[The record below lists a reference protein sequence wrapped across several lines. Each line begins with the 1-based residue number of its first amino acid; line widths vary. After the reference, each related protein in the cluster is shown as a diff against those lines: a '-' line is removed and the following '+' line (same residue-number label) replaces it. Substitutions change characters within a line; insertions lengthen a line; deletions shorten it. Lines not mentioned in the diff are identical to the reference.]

1 MQTSGCTNPPYGA
14 PRKKISTFLS
24 LTRALTRRA
33 TTLLLSNNTPTEEH
47 VMAAHIETVRM
58 PRSSRS
64 DLIRYVKAPA
74 GALRRWA
81 ERGQIGA
88 SYSHDVRRATGAR

>member
-1 MQTSGCTNPPYGA
+1 
-14 PRKKISTFLS
+14 
-24 LTRALTRRA
+24 
-33 TTLLLSNNTPTEEH
+33 
-47 VMAAHIETVRM
+47 MAAHIETVRM